1 VQILKACLIDEGGWG
16 PRSWCMCFQRLLTW
30 VVRGLLAVGFF
41 GYAATLSADF
51 PERVLV
57 PIDRPFSTARLLA
70 LSGDGMLQLQSG
82 THQHAMQ
89 LKDLVHWGAPV
100 EPRRGTWVLLGD
112 SGTLIGDVR
121 GMKEEKL
128 IFESFLFGETLIPLN
143 ELNGVLFAPE
153 YEIRE
158 DNRFVDKIRK
168 TAGTQDTLWLVN
180 GDSLAGALIA
190 WNENKITLRTEDEQ
204 LLLDRNRV
212 KALSLRTRLRSR
224 VDDTA
229 GRVLIGLRD
238 GSLLVARDI
247 DTQDANSQILTT
259 LGKIRLQ
266 PHDPGGLTNA
276 LVFLQPLSVE
286 WVYLSD
292 IDPLSYKHIPYF
304 TMKWSYRRDR
314 SVLGG
319 PIRSGGRIYIKGLGM
334 HSTSRLAY
342 QLEEEFRRFDGKLA
356 IDDVTN
362 GHGSVV
368 CRVYVDR
375 TGDWQQ
381 VYESPVLRGGDVPV
395 PFSIDVQGAN
405 RLSLIVDAAER
416 GDVMDHVNWINA
428 RLVR

>member
-1 VQILKACLIDEGGWG
+1 MQILKACLIDGGGWG
-16 PRSWCMCFQRLLTW
+16 PRSWRLCFWRLLAW
-30 VVRGLLAVGFF
+30 VARGLLAV
-41 GYAATLSADF
+41 GYAATLSAEF

-82 THQHAMQ
+82 THKHEMQ
-89 LKDLVHWGAPV
+89 LKHLVHWGAPV
-100 EPRRGTWVLLGD
+100 EPRRSPWILLGD

-143 ELNGVLFAPE
+143 KLKGILFAPE

-158 DNRFVDKIRK
+158 DNRFVEQIRK
-168 TAGTQDTLWLVN
+168 TESTQDTLWLVN
-180 GDSLAGALIA
+180 GDSLSGALIA
-190 WNENKITLRTEDEQ
+190 WNENKITLRTEDDQ

-224 VDDTA
+224 VDETA
-229 GRVLIGLRD
+229 ERVLIGLRD
-238 GSLLVARDI
+238 GSLLLARDI
-247 DTQDANSQILTT
+247 DTQDANSQVLTT
-259 LGKIRLQ
+259 LGQIRLQ

-276 LVFLQPLSVE
+276 LVFLQPLGVE
-286 WVYLSD
+286 WIYLSD

-304 TMKWSYRRDR
+304 RMKWSYRRDR
-314 SVLGG
+314 SVLGD

-381 VYESPVLRGGDVPV
+381 VYESPVLRGGDAPV